1 MLSRLYLN
9 IFIWNLLRNYE
20 MTSMI
25 RSTFFNIT
33 RINDISNNYIELS
46 LTYIYILLLKK

>member
-1 MLSRLYLN
+1 
-9 IFIWNLLRNYE
+9 

-33 RINDISNNYIELS
+33 RINDISNNYIELP
-46 LTYIYILLLKK
+46 LTNIYFDVKKIELYIKNFK

>member
-1 MLSRLYLN
+1 
-9 IFIWNLLRNYE
+9 

-46 LTYIYILLLKK
+46 LTYIYIDVKKIELYIKNFK